1 MWLKG
6 RYRVALGKSA
16 DGVMLTAEAPLKP
29 RCSADKR
36 RHDRL
41 VIRAGDFVVHCV
53 VSAAAGYCSVTSKP
67 TRRELIYLS
76 LFQRRLKEM
85 KQLIEIQ
92 FVFLALFLGAIN
104 TASGDAP
111 ILFSPH
117 LTSYVDKV
125 TEQTRRR
132 LVVERRSL
140 PLGLK
145 AAFIPDP
152 RFIKIVLDPS
162 INLKTNYAEY
172 SIAHEVTHGLL
183 TYAKGYAPLIAK
195 RPLTAKEQT
204 RRSIAAV
211 LVEDIVVNRILQTE
225 GFAPFAPIYL
235 ATVQYETKVANA
247 KGTYPHPDLAND
259 EEGRDRWMVLR
270 YIIAWGLVEYCSLD
284 QKSEDVIGEYLRA
297 FQNAYPKQFS
307 MAEQVKSIIKENDIF
322 EAQGYRKA
330 MASILDLW
338 KLNDFLQMAD

>member
-1 MWLKG
+1 
-6 RYRVALGKSA
+6 
-16 DGVMLTAEAPLKP
+16 
-29 RCSADKR
+29 
-36 RHDRL
+36 
-41 VIRAGDFVVHCV
+41 
-53 VSAAAGYCSVTSKP
+53 
-67 TRRELIYLS
+67 
-76 LFQRRLKEM
+76 M

-104 TASGDAP
+104 TASGDVP

-125 TEQTRRR
+125 TEQTRRK
-132 LVVERRSL
+132 LVVERRLL

-211 LVEDIVVNRILQTE
+211 LIEDIVVNRILQTE

-284 QKSEDVIGEYLRA
+284 QKSEDVIAEYLRA

-307 MAEQVKSIIKENDIF
+307 MAEQIKSIIKENDIF